1 VDEELRQVERDSIK
15 DYISEAEN
23 LSTLHGNLKRC
34 DEYLLKLE
42 QVSAQILPL
51 LNVHCPPRAVS
62 NGFVLFLML
71 FLFQLFSEIGA
82 LSKEFRRHFKR
93 NSRIARQVIA
103 G

>member
-1 VDEELRQVERDSIK
+1 MDEELRQVERDSIK

-62 NGFVLFLML
+62 NVFVLFFYVIFVST
-71 FLFQLFSEIGA
+71 FLRNWGT
-82 LSKEFRRHFKR
+82 FKG
-93 NSRIARQVIA
+93 I
-103 G
+103 